1 VVYANDTMYTC
12 SSDSLTLIKDMV
24 AEHNLNRVVVASCT
38 PRTHE
43 PIFQDTL
50 REAGLNPFLFEMANI
65 RDQASW
71 VHRDQPEKATAK
83 AKDLIRMSVARARLL
98 EPLYK
103 VDVPLT
109 HTAVVIGGGV
119 AGMTAAAALGDMG
132 HEVHLVER
140 EAAKLGGRVLEL
152 DQTIKGSSP
161 ADFVAGLEQRVVDNP
176 NVKIHLA
183 ATLEDFHG
191 FIGNFSS
198 VIATADG
205 KRTPIDHGVVIVA
218 TGSQEARPE
227 LYGLGQSDKIVT
239 GLDLEHLLSAGDERL
254 AGSRR
259 RRLHPLR
266 RLARR
271 GALYCSRTCCQQSVK
286 NAIRLKEADPERP
299 VYVWFKEVRTF
310 GLLEEYY
317 TRARELGVIF
327 TRYDNDSKPRS

>member
-1 VVYANDTMYTC
+1 
-12 SSDSLTLIKDMV
+12 
-24 AEHNLNRVVVASCT
+24 
-38 PRTHE
+38 
-43 PIFQDTL
+43 
-50 REAGLNPFLFEMANI
+50 
-65 RDQASW
+65 
-71 VHRDQPEKATAK
+71 
-83 AKDLIRMSVARARLL
+83 MSVARARLL

-109 HTAVVIGGGV
+109 HTAIVIGGGV

-140 EAAKLGGRVLEL
+140 DAALGGRVLEL
-152 DQTIKGSSP
+152 DQTIKGSRP

-205 KRTPIDHGVVIVA
+205 QRTPIDHGVVIVA

-239 GLDLEHLLSAGDERL
+239 GLDLEHLFADGDERL
-254 AGSRR
+254 AKAGAVGFILCAGS
-259 RRLHPLR
+259 LEE
-266 RLARR
+266 
-271 GALYCSRTCCQQSVK
+271 GAHYCSRTCCQQSVK
-286 NAIRLKEADPERP
+286 NAIRLKEANPERP
-299 VYVWFKEVRTF
+299 
-310 GLLEEYY
+310 GLRVVQGGPHLRPASRS
-317 TRARELGVIF
+317 TTPGRA
-327 TRYDNDSKPRS
+327 SWA